1 MLNNSKMKTRQFIFD
16 SLRSHLK
23 ARHLTYRHI
32 AEKLGVS
39 EQTVKRLFLQ
49 QDCSIERLEDICELL
64 QLDLRDLVKSSPRP
78 RKFLQQLS
86 LKQEELLAQPPV
98 QFAAKKVFVAD
109 ECAHFVL
116 VKTPFYLEIKR
127 ALIFFTWR

>member
-1 MLNNSKMKTRQFIFD
+1 MR
-16 SLRSHLK
+16 
-23 ARHLTYRHI
+23 
-32 AEKLGVS
+32 
-39 EQTVKRLFLQ
+39 
-49 QDCSIERLEDICELL
+49 
-64 QLDLRDLVKSSPRP
+64 
-78 RKFLQQLS
+78 
-86 LKQEELLAQPPV
+86 QPPV